1 MKKSKWIPLLLTL
14 IIWAGMYYY
23 YLPVLNIHS
32 NESWMFFVAMIVVA
46 LVINFWTI
54 AKTLFFQKESQ
65 WESNPLLKKL
75 LYIPLALV
83 AIYGVGVLLS
93 SPILRAS
100 AYSSLLTVQN
110 GDFAEDIHE
119 VNYSQIPF
127 WTAILPQNWLNV
139 KWVPWWT
146 WFPSMKSAI
155 TTTRST

>member
-23 YLPVLNIHS
+23 YLPPLNIHS

-54 AKTLFFQKESQ
+54 AKTLFFHKESQ
-65 WESNPLLKKL
+65 WESNPVLKKL

-83 AIYGVGVLLS
+83 VIYGVGVLLS

-100 AYSSLLTVQN
+100 AYSSLLIGTRL
-110 GDFAEDIHE
+110 
-119 VNYSQIPF
+119 Y
-127 WTAILPQNWLNV
+127 LPC
-139 KWVPWWT
+139 
-146 WFPSMKSAI
+146 SA
-155 TTTRST
+155 